1 MNLIQIT
8 DLSANDIASIWEL
21 AERQDMHI
29 QGRVAWSFEGN
40 GIRTRTSFIQAF
52 QELGLRF
59 VELPNMLKTAE
70 RTTDLAAYLDDFYD
84 IYVIRERN
92 HERLAEF
99 AGNSCRP
106 VVNALS
112 SQGHPCEVLTDAY
125 YVNQAIAPIQQV
137 RICLWGPPTNF
148 MWSWHELAVVMGFQV
163 TQLCDAAFH
172 EAKPNVSYAS
182 SIESS
187 FDIVITDSWP
197 ESYANTDWS
206 LTTGYLEQMGM
217 PHLLPTP
224 PFSIGREIAFDPVSY
239 AGFTGYRQKNLLLPV
254 QKAILFYLLNHKKLS
269 TKLS

>member
-1 MNLIQIT
+1 MNLIHIS
-8 DLSANDIASIWEL
+8 DLTAGDVFSIWNFASNKDE
-21 AERQDMHI
+21 QV

-40 GIRTRTSFIQAF
+40 GIRTRTGFIQAF

-59 VELPNMLKTAE
+59 VELPNLLKTTE

-99 AGNSCRP
+99 AGHSCRP

-125 YVNQAIAPIQQV
+125 YVNQVIAPIQQARV
-137 RICLWGPPTNF
+137 CLWGPPTNV
-148 MWSWHELAVVMGFQV
+148 MQSWHELAVVMGFQV
-163 TQLCDAAFH
+163 TQLCEAVFH
-172 EAKPNVSYAS
+172 EVKPNVRYSS

-187 FDIVITDSWP
+187 FDIVITDGWP
-197 ESYANTDWS
+197 ESYTNADWS
-206 LTTGYLEQMGM
+206 LTSGHLEQMGS

-239 AGFTGYRQKNLLLPV
+239 AGFTGYRQKSLLLPM
-254 QKAILFYLLNHKKLS
+254 QKAILAHLLNDKKTS
-269 TKLS
+269 PKLP

>member
-1 MNLIQIT
+1 MSLIHIS
-8 DLSANDIASIWEL
+8 DLTANDIASIWEL
-21 AERQDMHI
+21 AERQDMRI
-29 QGRVAWSFEGN
+29 EGRVAWSFEGN

-59 VELPNMLKTAE
+59 VELPNLLKTAE

-125 YVNQAIAPIQQV
+125 YVNQAIASIQQA
-137 RICLWGPPTNF
+137 RICLWGPPANV

-163 TQLCDAAFH
+163 T
-172 EAKPNVSYAS
+172 
-182 SIESS
+182 
-187 FDIVITDSWP
+187 
-197 ESYANTDWS
+197 
-206 LTTGYLEQMGM
+206 
-217 PHLLPTP
+217 
-224 PFSIGREIAFDPVSY
+224 
-239 AGFTGYRQKNLLLPV
+239 
-254 QKAILFYLLNHKKLS
+254 
-269 TKLS
+269 